1 MKNYLNLIVV
11 LFFFSSN
18 AQQFDC
24 NQGTKDYL
32 TLFKANKIDESYI
45 VWSAVRRN
53 CEKEQFVIYEDGL
66 NIIQAKIEHTKSLEE
81 RERLIR
87 DGLKLYEECH
97 TYFPTKS
104 EDYEVG
110 KAMLMYYNSVR
121 AKQQM
126 DEIFSLLENGFS
138 KASDKIKNSNAI
150 NLYFELYY
158 FKFKAKE
165 ITAETITKK
174 YFLVST
180 MLNRLQMEYPKNLK
194 AYKLVKTKIDSRAK
208 AILSCNGVNSFYEK
222 AFNAN
227 KENSKWLIEALD
239 LLSIKCATSPIF
251 YKCATTLFQIYEDV
265 QSASYMGLALLK
277 QKKYPEAV
285 QYYEKAASMEDN
297 PAKKAAI
304 YFNLATKLAAIDKIM
319 AKEYFNKSLQVDEK
333 MAKSYLSLA
342 QLYATSIKDCGVT
355 DFDKKALYYLIV
367 VTANK
372 ASEIDSKLKP
382 QCSKFIDKYVKEALT
397 EKEIRKAKL
406 SGKSYEISCWIKE
419 TIKFP

>member
-1 MKNYLNLIVV
+1 MKNYLISIIL
-11 LFFFSSN
+11 LFSFAST
-18 AQQFDC
+18 AQKFDC
-24 NQGTKDYL
+24 NQGIKDYL
-32 TLFKANKIDESYI
+32 TLFKANKVDESYL
-45 VWSAVRRN
+45 VWSAVRKN

-66 NIIQAKIEHTKSLEE
+66 NIIQAKIKNTKSLEE

-87 DGLKLYEECH
+87 DGLKLYDECH

-121 AKQQM
+121 AKQQI

-165 ITAETITKK
+165 ITAETITEK

-180 MLNRLQMEYPKNLK
+180 MLNRLQKEYPKNLK
-194 AYKLVKTKIDSRAK
+194 AYNLVKAKIDSRAK
-208 AILSCNGVNSFYEK
+208 SILSCNGINSFYEK
-222 AFNAN
+222 GYNAN

-239 LLSIKCATSPIF
+239 LLSIKCATTPLF
-251 YKCATTLFQIYEDV
+251 YKLATTLYQIHEDV
-265 QSASYMGLALLK
+265 SSASYMGLALLK
-277 QKKYPEAV
+277 QKKYPEAIL
-285 QYYEKAASMEDN
+285 YYEKAASLEDHPN
-297 PAKKAAI
+297 KKATI
-304 YFNLATKLAAIDKIM
+304 YYNLATKLVSVDKKM
-319 AKEYFNKSLQVDEK
+319 AKDYFNKSLQVDEK

-342 QLYATSIKDCGVT
+342 QLYSTSIKDCAAT

-367 VTANK
+367 LTANK
-372 ASEIDSKLKP
+372 AGEIDSKLKP
-382 QCSKFIDKYVKEALT
+382 QCSKLIDTYTKEALT

-406 SGKSYEISCWIKE
+406 SGKNYEINCWIKE
-419 TIKFP
+419 SIKFQ